1 MEVSV
6 ASAVTGD
13 SASPAMPGIRA
24 GRRRFA
30 WFHVFAT
37 FVLLIAGARVTSHD
51 AGISVEDWPS
61 SLGFFNPIAVHLR
74 GLMQGL
80 VAIEHGHREIA
91 MVVGLLTIVEAVW
104 LWRTAE
110 RPAVR
115 NLGVLLLALVLVQG
129 GLGGLTVRLRL
140 PPIVSVAHGMLA
152 QTFFCLSIATAWL
165 VGAGAGRGPGRGVAS
180 ASPPA
185 TAAARGMRRAAVVA
199 LGAVYAQLLLGAVV
213 RHTVAKWRVPTFQ
226 DLPVVLHASF
236 AAVVVIAIGVLIAR
250 AVALPRSE
258 RRLTRPA
265 LALGVLLV
273 AQALLG
279 VLSVVTRTDPLVTVL
294 HVVTGAAILGLCL
307 LTTLRTMEGSE
318 EPSPGRA
325 S

>member
-1 MEVSV
+1 MEVLV
-6 ASAVTGD
+6 ASATARD
-13 SASPAMPGIRA
+13 PAVPGVRA

-51 AGISVEDWPS
+51 AGISVEDWPT

-91 MVVGLLTIVEAVW
+91 MVVGLLTIVEMAW

-129 GLGGLTVRLRL
+129 ALGGLTVKLRL
-140 PPIVSVAHGMLA
+140 PAVVSVAHGMLA

-165 VGAGAGRGPGRGVAS
+165 LGLGRGVGRGVAM
-180 ASPPA
+180 A
-185 TAAARGMRRAAVVA
+185 TANPA
-199 LGAVYAQLLLGAVV
+199 GA
-213 RHTVAKWRVPTFQ
+213 
-226 DLPVVLHASF
+226 
-236 AAVVVIAIGVLIAR
+236 
-250 AVALPRSE
+250 
-258 RRLTRPA
+258 
-265 LALGVLLV
+265 
-273 AQALLG
+273 
-279 VLSVVTRTDPLVTVL
+279 SVSTST
-294 HVVTGAAILGLCL
+294 
-307 LTTLRTMEGSE
+307 
-318 EPSPGRA
+318 
-325 S
+325 

>member
-1 MEVSV
+1 MV
-6 ASAVTGD
+6 ASAVADD
-13 SASPAMPGIRA
+13 SASPAVPGVRA

-91 MVVGLLTIVEAVW
+91 MVVGLLTIVEMAW

-129 GLGGLTVRLRL
+129 ALGGLTVKLRL
-140 PPIVSVAHGMLA
+140 PAIVSIAHGMLA

-165 VGAGAGRGPGRGVAS
+165 VGRSPGRGVAS
-180 ASPPA
+180 ASPPG
-185 TAAARGMRRAAVVA
+185 TAAVRSVRRAAVVA
-199 LGAVYAQLLLGAVV
+199 LGAVYVQLLLGAVV
-213 RHTVAKWRVPTFQ
+213 RHTVAKRRVPTFV
-226 DLPVVLHASF
+226 DLPVILHATF
-236 AAVVVIAIGVLIAR
+236 AAVVVVAIGVLIAR
-250 AVALPRSE
+250 AVALPRGD

-265 LALGVLLV
+265 LALGALLV

-307 LTTLRTMEGSE
+307 LTTLRTMDHSTE
-318 EPSPGRA
+318 RA